1 VSPEPNAPNDAG
13 NKVRHRCIKTVRR
26 RTQGETSSVSIAL
39 GFASALDIGYYDLVN
54 EHRDVEFGKH

>member
-1 VSPEPNAPNDAG
+1 MTPEPNTPNDAG
-13 NKVRHRCIKTVRR
+13 SKVLHRCIKTVRR

-39 GFASALDIGYYDLVN
+39 GFASALDTGYYDLVN